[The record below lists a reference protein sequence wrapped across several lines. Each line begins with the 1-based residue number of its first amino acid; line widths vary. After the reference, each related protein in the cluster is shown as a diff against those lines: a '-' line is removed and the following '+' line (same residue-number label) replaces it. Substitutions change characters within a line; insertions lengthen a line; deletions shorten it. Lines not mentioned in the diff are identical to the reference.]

1 MEIKRILNGINYEIL
16 QEVKQDLS
24 AKNMEYDS
32 RKINKGDIFIALEG
46 HTVDGH
52 NFIEKAVENGAETIF
67 VSKKD
72 IPLIEGINFYYI
84 ENLSEDMG
92 KIASN
97 FYGYPQNALK
107 IIGVT
112 GTNGKTTTTYIL
124 EALLGED
131 KTARLG
137 TVEYKIGDEIIP
149 APNTTPMSLD
159 IVKMCKKAADK
170 NLKYLVMEISSHGLE
185 LGRVNMLKLDVAI
198 FTNLTEDHMDF
209 HKNMENY
216 FNAKKKI
223 FSLLK
228 DTRNS
233 VINIDDKY
241 GQKYIE
247 YTNGLSY
254 GLEKGDI
261 TGKIEHISRHGQK
274 VELKIFNNKYET
286 ELKLLGKFNL
296 YNLLGAI
303 GAVKYIGMKDEDILE
318 KIKYIH
324 GAPGRFEPVNIDA
337 DFTVIVDYAHTGDAL
352 ENILKS
358 VNELKTGRVISVF
371 GCGGDRD
378 REKRPVMGRIAEKYS
393 DFTIVTSDNP
403 RTEDPQEII
412 REIATGLQ
420 KDNHVIQPDRAKAIE
435 IAVQNAEKDDI
446 IVIAGKGHETYQI
459 IGREKRH
466 FDDREAVREALA
478 NLILRGEK

>member
-1 MEIKRILNGINYEIL
+1 MEIKRILNGVEYETL
-16 QEVKQDLS
+16 QEVKNEITAES
-24 AKNMEYDS
+24 IEYDS
-32 RKINKGDIFIALEG
+32 RKIQKGGIFIALEG

-52 NFIEKAVENGAETIF
+52 DFIEKAVENGAETIL

-72 IPLIEGINFYYI
+72 IPIITGVNFYYV
-84 ENLSEDMG
+84 EKLSESMG

-97 FYGYPQNALK
+97 FYGYPQNSLQ

-124 EALLGED
+124 EALLGAD

-137 TVEYKIGDEIIP
+137 TVEYKIGDEVIP

-159 IVKMCKKAADK
+159 IVKMCKKALDK
-170 NLKYLVMEISSHGLE
+170 GLKYLVMEISSHGLE
-185 LGRVNMLKLDVAI
+185 LGRVNMLKLDVGI
-198 FTNLTEDHMDF
+198 FTNLTEDHLDF
-209 HKNMENY
+209 HRTMENY
-216 FNAKKKI
+216 FQAKKKM
-223 FSLLK
+223 FTLLK
-228 DTRNS
+228 DMRNS

-241 GQKYIE
+241 GKKYME

-254 GLEKGDI
+254 SLEKGDI
-261 TGKIEHISRHGQK
+261 TGKIKHISRHGQSI
-274 VELKIFNNKYET
+274 ELKIFNNTYDT

-303 GAVKYIGMKDEDILE
+303 GAVKCLGMSDEEILE
-318 KIKYIH
+318 KIKNIQ
-324 GAPGRFEPVNIDA
+324 GAPGRFEAVDIDA

-358 VNELKTGRVISVF
+358 VNELKTKRVISVF

-378 REKRPVMGRIAEKYS
+378 REKRPIMGRIAERFS

-403 RTEDPQEII
+403 RTEKPEEII
-412 REIATGLQ
+412 REIAAGLQ
-420 KDNHVIQPDRAKAIE
+420 QDNHIIEVDRAKAIE

-446 IVIAGKGHETYQI
+446 IVIAGKGHENYQI
-459 IGREKRH
+459 IGREKIH
-466 FDDREAVREALA
+466 FDDREAVKTAMA
-478 NLILRGEK
+478 NLMLRGEK